1 MTACMGITRQTGA
14 LMKVEGRESR
24 AEVFMMALESF
35 SEAEKRLVASRL
47 LDYPYLRED
56 VLDIAIIRDREG
68 EPSYSI
74 EEVMAS
80 KGAVSLAG

>member
-1 MTACMGITRQTGA
+1 
-14 LMKVEGRESR
+14 MKADGRESR
-24 AEVFMMALESF
+24 AEVFMMALESM
-35 SEAEKRLVASRL
+35 SKAEKREVASRL

-74 EEVMAS
+74 EEVMARI
-80 KGAVSLAG
+80 GETSLAG